1 MNDNLSCIPLGRTE
15 SSRRFLDLDHL
26 HRSRG
31 RLIDEELNYSRDEIW
46 RFFVYKFALNSAEPC
61 WCGVGLGTLSIPQ
74 IGVMAYQFN
83 NNHSGEQ
90 RNSTPRSLQMKPDR

>member
-1 MNDNLSCIPLGRTE
+1 MKNSIIVAMKFKDSLFINLHLILLSHADAV
-15 SSRRFLDLDHL
+15 LD
-26 HRSRG
+26 
-31 RLIDEELNYSRDEIW
+31 W
-46 RFFVYKFALNSAEPC
+46 EP
-61 WCGVGLGTLSIPQ
+61 LSIPQ